1 LTLRIFRVILY
12 SEVMILD
19 FGHQNIC
26 KFIPPSDTDQD
37 INVLNFVYEANW
49 NTTEKIYKTAFL
61 LCLVTSGHG
70 RYITAYGSFELKAGD
85 LFFIFSTQQ
94 FRLLNEN
101 GLTFCYITFIGT
113 RVHPL
118 LDRLSVRF
126 DQPYYSGY
134 EMLIPFWKDAIN
146 RADASNIDL
155 IAHSVL
161 YHTFSFI
168 ASAAYEHSLS
178 ENSSAL
184 ISEIRKYLDSRY
196 RDPGLTLAS
205 VSADFGYSSKYIS
218 SRFSSIM
225 KISITEYITSR
236 RMDYASAMI
245 SEGGFSVSQIA
256 EACGYNDP
264 LYFSKVFKKHF
275 GKSPSE
281 VMKKR

>member
-1 LTLRIFRVILY
+1 
-12 SEVMILD
+12 MN
-19 FGHQNIC
+19 FGQQNIC

-61 LCLVTSGHG
+61 LCLVTGGHG
-70 RYITAYGSFELKAGD
+70 RYITAYGNFELKAGD
-85 LFFIFSTQQ
+85 LFFIFSTQHFQ
-94 FRLLNEN
+94 LLNTEK
-101 GLTFCYITFIGT
+101 LTFCYITFIGT

-126 DQPYYSGY
+126 DQPYYCGY
-134 EMLIPFWKDAIN
+134 EILIPFWKDAIT

-161 YHTFSFI
+161 YYTFSYI
-168 ASAAYEHSLS
+168 ASSVYENFVP
-178 ENSSAL
+178 ENSSNL
-184 ISEIRKYLDSRY
+184 INEIRKYIDSRY

-205 VSADFGYSSKYIS
+205 VSAHFGYSSKYIS
-218 SRFSSIM
+218 SRFSRIM
-225 KISITEYITSR
+225 KVPITEYITAR

-245 SEGGFSVSQIA
+245 SEGGFSVSQIS
-256 EACGYNDP
+256 EACGYSDS

-275 GKSPSE
+275 GKSPSD